1 MSDAVVETST
11 ERAPH
16 DLVQILGPDGS
27 IVEGAQDPR
36 IPDETLLR
44 IYRTMHMTRAFDE
57 RGMNLQRQGRIH
69 FYLACT
75 GQEAAS
81 IASTAALADDDW
93 LCPSYREPG
102 SAIYRGVPIKS
113 MMNQLFGN
121 AWDTTKGRQMP
132 VHYSFSKQN
141 FVSVSSPIGTQIVQA
156 TGVGMAMRI
165 KRDRRCALTYM
176 GDGAT
181 SSNDFHTG
189 LNFAGVYKAPVI
201 FICENNGWAISL
213 PVSKQAASETMAQ
226 KAVAYGMPG
235 VRVDGNDALAVYK
248 VTRDARERALRGDG
262 PTLIEA
268 ITYRIAGHSS
278 SDDPR
283 RYRPDSWV
291 EQCSKHD
298 PVLRLRRYLE
308 ARGLWDDEKE
318 EALKAK
324 CRDDVNDAVKEAE
337 RVPRP
342 ELESLFSDVFAEM
355 PKALREQ
362 YEAEKTAR
370 GEGRFP

>member
-1 MSDAVVETST
+1 MSVETTT
-11 ERAPH
+11 ERAPT
-16 DLVQILGPDGS
+16 DIVQILAPDGS
-27 IVEGAQDPR
+27 IVEGAVDPGL
-36 IPDETLLR
+36 PDETLLR
-44 IYRTMHMTRAFDE
+44 MYRTMHLTRAFDE

-102 SAIYRGVPIKS
+102 SALYRGVGVKL

-121 AWDTTKGRQMP
+121 AWDVTKGRQMP
-132 VHYSFSKQN
+132 VHYSFVKQN

-156 TGVGMAMRI
+156 TGVAMAMKI
-165 KRDRRCALTYM
+165 KRDRRCVLTYM

-189 LNFAGVYKAPVI
+189 LNFAGVYKSPVI
-201 FICENNGWAISL
+201 FVCENNGWAISL
-213 PVSKQAASETMAQ
+213 PVSKQTASETMAQ

-248 VTRDARERALRGDG
+248 VTRDARERALRGEG

-268 ITYRIAGHSS
+268 VTYRIAGHSS

-283 RYRPDSWV
+283 RYRPDSYID
-291 EQCSKHD
+291 ECTKHD
-298 PVLRLRRYLE
+298 PVLRMRRYLE
-308 ARGLWDDEKE
+308 AKGLWDDEKE

>member
-1 MSDAVVETST
+1 MSDAVVESRT
-11 ERAPH
+11 EHAPQ
-16 DLVQILGPDGS
+16 DLLQVLGPDGTMD
-27 IVEGAQDPR
+27 ETLDPH

-44 IYRTMHMTRAFDE
+44 IYSTMHLTRAFDE

-69 FYLACT
+69 FYLAST

-81 IASTAALADDDW
+81 VASTAALADDDW
-93 LCPSYREPG
+93 ICPSYREPG
-102 SAIYRGVPIKS
+102 SALYRGVPVKA

-121 AWDTTKGRQMP
+121 AWDASKGKQMP

-141 FVSVSSPIGTQIVQA
+141 FVSISSPIGTQIVQA

-165 KRDRRCALTYM
+165 KHDRRCVLAFM

-189 LNFAGVYKAPVI
+189 LNFAGVYKSPVI
-201 FICENNGWAISL
+201 FLCENNGWAISL
-213 PVSKQAASETMAQ
+213 PVSKQTASETIAQ

-235 VRVDGNDALAVYK
+235 VRVDGNDPLAVYK
-248 VTRDARERALRGDG
+248 AVREARERGLRGEG

-268 ITYRIAGHSS
+268 VTYRLSGHSS

-291 EQCSKHD
+291 EECSKHD
-298 PVLRLRRYLE
+298 PILRLKRHLE
-308 ARGLWDDEKE
+308 TKGLWDDEKE

-342 ELESLFSDVFAEM
+342 ELESLFSDVYAEM

>member
-11 ERAPH
+11 DRCAAAP
-16 DLVQILGPDGS
+16 LQILAPDGS
-27 IVEGAQDPR
+27 VDEALDPQVAA
-36 IPDETLLR
+36 PVLEK
-44 IYRTMHMTRAFDE
+44 IYRTMHLTRAFDE

-81 IASTAALADDDW
+81 IASTAALADEDW

-102 SAIYRGVPIKS
+102 AALLRGVTVKS
-113 MMNQLFGN
+113 MVNQLFGN
-121 AWDTTKGRQMP
+121 SWDLSKGRQMP
-132 VHYSFSKQN
+132 VHYAFKAQN
-141 FVSVSSPIGTQIVQA
+141 FVSISSPIGTQIVQA
-156 TGVGMAMRI
+156 AGVGMAMRI
-165 KRDRRCALTYM
+165 KREKKCVLTFF

-189 LNFAGVYKAPVI
+189 LNFAGVYKSPVI
-201 FICENNGWAISL
+201 FFCENNGWAISL
-213 PVSKQAASETMAQ
+213 PVSKQTASETMAA

-248 VTRDARERALRGDG
+248 VTREARERALRGDG
-262 PTLIEA
+262 PTFIEA
-268 ITYRIAGHSS
+268 VTYRLSGHSS

-283 RYRPDSWV
+283 RYRPDS
-291 EQCSKHD
+291 ELQEMQKHD
-298 PVLRLRRYLE
+298 PLARLRLHLE
-308 ARGLWDDEKE
+308 SRGLWDAERE
-318 EALKAK
+318 EALKTKA
-324 CRDDVNDAVKEAE
+324 RDEVNEAVKEAE

-342 ELESLFSDVFAEM
+342 ELESIFSDVYKDM
-355 PKALREQ
+355 PRALREQ